1 MVATSDLIQVFGISI
16 GAIFALLTL
25 LIGVFIW
32 MVNRQD
38 KTNERRHSE
47 TKESVASLEQETK
60 ESIDNLRQETR
71 EEFAKVRQETREE
84 FANLRQETREEF
96 AKVRQETKEEF
107 AKVRQE
113 TKEEFAKVRQE
124 TKEEFAKVRAEMN
137 DGLTNVRTEM
147 AQQFQRQNEENE
159 RRHQEVMKAI
169 GLLYQHT
176 HGPDGRMIIPID
188 GADLVAPP
196 TVPAPADD

>member
-38 KTNERRHSE
+38 KTNERRHGETKESVVSLEQE
-47 TKESVASLEQETK
+47 TKESVASLKQETK

-84 FANLRQETREEF
+84 FA
-96 AKVRQETKEEF
+96 
-107 AKVRQE
+107 
-113 TKEEFAKVRQE
+113 
-124 TKEEFAKVRAEMN
+124 KVRAEMQEEF
-137 DGLTNVRTEM
+137 TKVRAEM
-147 AQQFQRQNEENE
+147 AQQFQRQNEDNE

-176 HGPDGRMIIPID
+176 HGEDGRMIIPID
-188 GADLVAPP
+188 GADLVVPP
-196 TVPAPADD
+196 TVPAPAAD

>member
-38 KTNERRHSE
+38 KTNERRHGE
-47 TKESVASLEQETK
+47 TKESV
-60 ESIDNLRQETR
+60 DNLRQETR
-71 EEFAKVRQETREE
+71 DEFTKVRTEMQD
-84 FANLRQETREEF
+84 EF
-96 AKVRQETKEEF
+96 AKVRQETKDEF
-107 AKVRQE
+107 
-113 TKEEFAKVRQE
+113 
-124 TKEEFAKVRAEMN
+124 
-137 DGLTNVRTEM
+137 TNVRTEM
-147 AQQFQRQNEENE
+147 AQMFQRQNEESE

-176 HGPDGRMIIPID
+176 HGEDGRMIIPID
-188 GADLVAPP
+188 GADLVVPP

>member
-38 KTNERRHSE
+38 KTNERRHGE

-71 EEFAKVRQETREE
+71 EEFAKVR
-84 FANLRQETREEF
+84 
-96 AKVRQETKEEF
+96 
-107 AKVRQE
+107 
-113 TKEEFAKVRQE
+113 
-124 TKEEFAKVRAEMN
+124 AEMN

-147 AQQFQRQNEENE
+147 VQMFQRQNEENE

-176 HGPDGRMIIPID
+176 HGEDGRMIIPID
-188 GADLVAPP
+188 GADLVVPP